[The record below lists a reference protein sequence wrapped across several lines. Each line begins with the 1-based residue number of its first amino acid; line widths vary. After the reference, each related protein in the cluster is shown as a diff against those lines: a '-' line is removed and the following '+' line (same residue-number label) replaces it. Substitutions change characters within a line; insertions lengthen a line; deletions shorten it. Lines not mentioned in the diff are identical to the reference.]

1 MWKTGTIFKVKL
13 MLNTHLFDLLLE
25 MFIPASCLVTVEFC
39 FAASEMTN
47 FFKNVQEVFKKV
59 SRMIQEAPT
68 LSTN

>member
-1 MWKTGTIFKVKL
+1 
-13 MLNTHLFDLLLE
+13 
-25 MFIPASCLVTVEFC
+25 MFIPASCLVTVEFF